1 MPANDKYRG
10 NYDRIFK
17 RIFKKKDE
25 PKQLVKKAKNAHI
38 R

>member
-10 NYDRIFK
+10 NYD